1 MIYIVIYDKLKT
13 KIRGGINRSKHDNSA
28 EYNRLFEQYNK
39 KSNEELSEIVNPE
52 SGYTEIAQKVASD
65 ILNSDRTEYYKNMKI
80 KQSQTTESDKDETLL
95 DIRNDIHAIKNM
107 LMFFVILT
115 VLGLVFGFYTVFV
128 TIPKLF

>member
-1 MIYIVIYDKLKT
+1 M
-13 KIRGGINRSKHDNSA
+13 NMSKHDNSA

-39 KSNEELSEIVNPE
+39 KSDEELSEIVNPE

-65 ILNSDRTEYYKNMKI
+65 ILNSDRTEYYKNIKI

-128 TIPKLF
+128 TMPKLF

>member
-1 MIYIVIYDKLKT
+1 M
-13 KIRGGINRSKHDNSA
+13 NMSKHDNSS

-52 SGYTEIAQKVASD
+52 NGYTEIAQKVASD
-65 ILNSDRTEYYKNMKI
+65 ILNSDRTEYYKNIEI
-80 KQSQTTESDKDETLL
+80 KQLQTTESDKDETLL

>member
-1 MIYIVIYDKLKT
+1 M
-13 KIRGGINRSKHDNSA
+13 NMSKHDNSA

-39 KSNEELSEIVNPE
+39 KSDEELSEIVNPE
-52 SGYTEIAQKVASD
+52 SGYTEIAKKVASD
-65 ILNSDRTEYYKNMKI
+65 ILNSDRTEYYKNIKI

-128 TIPKLF
+128 TMPKLL

>member
-1 MIYIVIYDKLKT
+1 MT
-13 KIRGGINRSKHDNSA
+13 KHDNLS

-39 KSNEELSEIVNPE
+39 KSDEELSEIVNPE

-65 ILNSDRTEYYKNMKI
+65 ILNSDRTEYYKNIEI
-80 KQSQTTESDKDETLL
+80 KQLQTTESDKDETLL

>member
-1 MIYIVIYDKLKT
+1 MT
-13 KIRGGINRSKHDNSA
+13 KHDNSA

-39 KSNEELSEIVNPE
+39 KSDEELSEIVNPE

-65 ILNSDRTEYYKNMKI
+65 ILNSDRTEYYKNIKI

-107 LMFFVILT
+107 LIFFVVLT
-115 VLGLVFGFYTVFV
+115 ILGLVFGFYTIFV
-128 TIPKLF
+128 TMPKLF

>member
-1 MIYIVIYDKLKT
+1 M
-13 KIRGGINRSKHDNSA
+13 NMSKHDNSA

-39 KSNEELSEIVNPE
+39 KSNEELSEIVDPE

-65 ILNSDRTEYYKNMKI
+65 ILNSDRTEYYKNIKI

>member
-1 MIYIVIYDKLKT
+1 M
-13 KIRGGINRSKHDNSA
+13 NMSKHDNSA

-65 ILNSDRTEYYKNMKI
+65 ILNSDRTEYYKNIKI

>member
-1 MIYIVIYDKLKT
+1 M
-13 KIRGGINRSKHDNSA
+13 NMSKHDNSA

-39 KSNEELSEIVNPE
+39 KSNEELSEIVNQE
-52 SGYTEIAQKVASD
+52 NGYTEIAQKVASD
-65 ILNSDRTEYYKNMKI
+65 ILNSDRTEYYKNIEI
-80 KQSQTTESDKDETLL
+80 KQLQTTESDKDETLL

-128 TIPKLF
+128 TMPKLF

>member
-1 MIYIVIYDKLKT
+1 M
-13 KIRGGINRSKHDNSA
+13 NMSKHDNSA

-39 KSNEELSEIVNPE
+39 KSDEELSEIANPE

-65 ILNSDRTEYYKNMKI
+65 ILNSDRTEYYKNIKI

-128 TIPKLF
+128 TMPKLF

>member
-1 MIYIVIYDKLKT
+1 M
-13 KIRGGINRSKHDNSA
+13 NMSKHDNSA

-65 ILNSDRTEYYKNMKI
+65 ILNSDRTEYYNNIKI
-80 KQSQTTESDKDETLL
+80 EQSQTTESDKDETLL

-128 TIPKLF
+128 AIPKLF

>member
-1 MIYIVIYDKLKT
+1 M
-13 KIRGGINRSKHDNSA
+13 NMSKHDNSA

-52 SGYTEIAQKVASD
+52 NGYTEIAQKVASD
-65 ILNSDRTEYYKNMKI
+65 ILNSDRTEYYKNIKI

-107 LMFFVILT
+107 LIFFVILT

-128 TIPKLF
+128 TMPKLF

>member
-1 MIYIVIYDKLKT
+1 M
-13 KIRGGINRSKHDNSA
+13 NMSKHDNSA

-39 KSNEELSEIVNPE
+39 KSDEELSEIANPE

-65 ILNSDRTEYYKNMKI
+65 ILNSDRTEYYKNIKI
-80 KQSQTTESDKDETLL
+80 KQSQITESDKDETLL

-128 TIPKLF
+128 TMLKLL

>member
-1 MIYIVIYDKLKT
+1 M
-13 KIRGGINRSKHDNSA
+13 NMSKHDNSA
-28 EYNRLFEQYNK
+28 KYNRLFEQYNK

-52 SGYTEIAQKVASD
+52 NGYTEIAQKVASD
-65 ILNSDRTEYYKNMKI
+65 ILNSDRTEYYKNIEI
-80 KQSQTTESDKDETLL
+80 KQLQTTESDKDETLL

>member
-1 MIYIVIYDKLKT
+1 M
-13 KIRGGINRSKHDNSA
+13 NMSKHDTSA

-52 SGYTEIAQKVASD
+52 NGYTEIAQKVASD
-65 ILNSDRTEYYKNMKI
+65 ILNSDRTEYYKNIEI
-80 KQSQTTESDKDETLL
+80 KQLQTTESDKDETLL

-107 LMFFVILT
+107 LIFFVILT

-128 TIPKLF
+128 TMPKLF

>member
-1 MIYIVIYDKLKT
+1 M
-13 KIRGGINRSKHDNSA
+13 SKHDNSA

-39 KSNEELSEIVNPE
+39 KSDEELSEIVNPE

-65 ILNSDRTEYYKNMKI
+65 ILNSDRTEYYKNIKI

-128 TIPKLF
+128 TMPKLF

>member
-1 MIYIVIYDKLKT
+1 MLQ
-13 KIRGGINRSKHDNSA
+13 HDNSA

-52 SGYTEIAQKVASD
+52 NGYTEIAQKVASD
-65 ILNSDRTEYYKNMKI
+65 ILNSDRTEYYEKLKI
-80 KQSQTTESDKDETLL
+80 KQPQNIESDDDDILP
-95 DIRNDIHAIKNM
+95 DIRNDIHSIKNM
-107 LMFFVILT
+107 LIFFVVLT

>member
-1 MIYIVIYDKLKT
+1 M
-13 KIRGGINRSKHDNSA
+13 NMSKHDNSA

-39 KSNEELSEIVNPE
+39 KSDEELSEIVNPE

-65 ILNSDRTEYYKNMKI
+65 ILNSDRTEYYKNIKI

>member
-1 MIYIVIYDKLKT
+1 M
-13 KIRGGINRSKHDNSA
+13 NMSKHDNSA

-65 ILNSDRTEYYKNMKI
+65 ILNSDRTEYYKNIKI

-115 VLGLVFGFYTVFV
+115 VFGLVFGFYTVFV
-128 TIPKLF
+128 TMPKLF

>member
-1 MIYIVIYDKLKT
+1 M
-13 KIRGGINRSKHDNSA
+13 NMSKHDNSA

-39 KSNEELSEIVNPE
+39 KSNEELSEIVNQE
-52 SGYTEIAQKVASD
+52 NGYTEIAQKVASD
-65 ILNSDRTEYYKNMKI
+65 ILNSDRTEYYKNIKI

-128 TIPKLF
+128 TMPKLF

>member
-1 MIYIVIYDKLKT
+1 M
-13 KIRGGINRSKHDNSA
+13 NMSKHDNSA

-52 SGYTEIAQKVASD
+52 NGYTEIAQKVASD
-65 ILNSDRTEYYKNMKI
+65 ILNSDRTEYYKNIEI
-80 KQSQTTESDKDETLL
+80 KQLQTTESDKDETLL
-95 DIRNDIHAIKNM
+95 DIRNDIHAIKNI

>member
-1 MIYIVIYDKLKT
+1 M
-13 KIRGGINRSKHDNSA
+13 SKHDNSA

-39 KSNEELSEIVNPE
+39 KSDEELSEIVNPE

-65 ILNSDRTEYYKNMKI
+65 ILNSDRTEYYKNIEI
-80 KQSQTTESDKDETLL
+80 KQLQTTESDKDETLL
-95 DIRNDIHAIKNM
+95 DIRNDIHAIKTM

>member
-1 MIYIVIYDKLKT
+1 M
-13 KIRGGINRSKHDNSA
+13 NMSKHDNSA

-39 KSNEELSEIVNPE
+39 KSDEELSEIVNPE

>member
-1 MIYIVIYDKLKT
+1 M
-13 KIRGGINRSKHDNSA
+13 SKHDNSS

-52 SGYTEIAQKVASD
+52 NGYTEIAQKVASD
-65 ILNSDRTEYYKNMKI
+65 ILNSDRTEYYKNIEI
-80 KQSQTTESDKDETLL
+80 KQLQTTESDKDETLL

-107 LMFFVILT
+107 LIFFVILT

>member
-1 MIYIVIYDKLKT
+1 M
-13 KIRGGINRSKHDNSA
+13 NMSKHDNSA

-52 SGYTEIAQKVASD
+52 NGYTEIAQKVASD
-65 ILNSDRTEYYKNMKI
+65 ILNSDRTEYYKNIEI
-80 KQSQTTESDKDETLL
+80 KQLQTTESDKDETLL

>member
-1 MIYIVIYDKLKT
+1 MSQY
-13 KIRGGINRSKHDNSA
+13 DNSA

-52 SGYTEIAQKVASD
+52 NGYTEIAQKVASD
-65 ILNSDRTEYYKNMKI
+65 ILNSDRTEYYEKLKM
-80 KQSQTTESDKDETLL
+80 KQSQNIESDDDALS
-95 DIRNDIHAIKNM
+95 DIRNDIHSIKNI
-107 LMFFVILT
+107 LMFFVVLT

>member
-1 MIYIVIYDKLKT
+1 MT
-13 KIRGGINRSKHDNSA
+13 KHDNLS

-39 KSNEELSEIVNPE
+39 KSDEELSEIVNPE

>member
-1 MIYIVIYDKLKT
+1 M
-13 KIRGGINRSKHDNSA
+13 NMSKHDNSA

-39 KSNEELSEIVNPE
+39 KSDEELSEIVNPK

-65 ILNSDRTEYYKNMKI
+65 ILNSDRTEYYKNIKI

-115 VLGLVFGFYTVFV
+115 ILGLVFGFYTVFV

>member
-1 MIYIVIYDKLKT
+1 MT
-13 KIRGGINRSKHDNSA
+13 KHDNLS

-39 KSNEELSEIVNPE
+39 KSDEELSEIVNPE

-65 ILNSDRTEYYKNMKI
+65 ILNSDRAEYYKNIKI

>member
-1 MIYIVIYDKLKT
+1 MT
-13 KIRGGINRSKHDNSA
+13 KHDNLS

-39 KSNEELSEIVNPE
+39 KSDEELSEIVNPE

-65 ILNSDRTEYYKNMKI
+65 ILNSDRTEYYKNIKI
-80 KQSQTTESDKDETLL
+80 KQLQTAESDKDETLL
-95 DIRNDIHAIKNM
+95 NIRNDIHTIKNM

>member
-1 MIYIVIYDKLKT
+1 MT
-13 KIRGGINRSKHDNSA
+13 KHDNSA

-52 SGYTEIAQKVASD
+52 NGYTEIAQKVASD

-128 TIPKLF
+128 TMLKLF